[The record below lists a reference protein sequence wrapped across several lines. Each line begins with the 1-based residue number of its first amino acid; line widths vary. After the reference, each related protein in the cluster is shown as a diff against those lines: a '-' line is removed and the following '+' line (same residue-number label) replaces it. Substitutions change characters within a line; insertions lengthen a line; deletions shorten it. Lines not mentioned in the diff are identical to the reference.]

1 MGKYM
6 LEELEDVD
14 DTRVLN
20 VLKGFRDKKVVPR
33 FREKYDTKRYK
44 AKYNN
49 RVGDSEV
56 EFK

>member
-1 MGKYM
+1 M